1 MNTRLTDEQV
11 EREIERLTNNDA
23 VKLARAEMRARY
35 RRRQYLY
42 NLRVLEKRGLVLMA
56 QGKTGADFDD
66 EEGELEEVW

>member
-1 MNTRLTDEQV
+1 
-11 EREIERLTNNDA
+11 
-23 VKLARAEMRARY
+23 MRARY

-66 EEGELEEVW
+66 EEGELKEVW